1 MSQIK
6 KPVAIV
12 TGASSGI
19 GLITARKLAK
29 AGYRVFGTS
38 RHLSPGK
45 NHEFEM
51 LQLDVDDNQSAVA
64 LIQQVFDL
72 TGRIDLLVNNAGRSL
87 SPAAAEE
94 SSVEQ
99 AQSLF
104 NTNFFGVI
112 RLTNAVLPY
121 MRTQGQGRIVN
132 VGSVLGFMPTP
143 YYALYSAT
151 KFALRAYSESLDH
164 EVRNQGI
171 RVTVIEPAFMK
182 TSIDANSQPA
192 DLAKGL
198 YDQARSS
205 IEKRVAEL
213 LDQAEEPE
221 VVADVILTAA
231 KASKPKLTYTAGKVA
246 ARLKLMN
253 VALPSKLLDAG
264 VRKQFRLR

>member
-6 KPVAIV
+6 QPVAIV

-19 GLITARKLAK
+19 GLVAAQKLAK

-38 RHLSPGK
+38 RRLNSAKSHG
-45 NHEFEM
+45 FEM
-51 LQLDVDDNQSAVA
+51 LQLDVDDDQSAA
-64 LIQQVFDL
+64 SLIQQVFDL
-72 TGRIDLLVNNAGRSL
+72 TGRIDLLVNNAGRGL

-112 RLTNAVLPY
+112 RLSNAVLPY
-121 MRTQGQGRIVN
+121 MRAQGNGRIIN
-132 VGSVLGFMPTP
+132 LGSVLGFMPTP
-143 YYALYSAT
+143 YFALYSAT

-171 RVTVIEPAFMK
+171 RVSVIEPAFMK
-182 TSIDANSQPA
+182 TAIEANSQPA
-192 DLAKGL
+192 DLKQDL
-198 YDQARSS
+198 YEQTRAS
-205 IEKRVAEL
+205 IEERVAVM
-213 LDQAEEPE
+213 LDQAEDPE

-231 KASKPKLTYTAGKVA
+231 QSNKPKLTYTAGKVA

-253 VALPSKLLDAG
+253 IALPSKLLDAG